1 MKKIIQLKCANCG
14 ADLKIEEKRE
24 VIYCQYCGTKMLLDD
39 ENEHTYRYI
48 DEAEIK
54 RAETEQ
60 MVKSKELE
68 LKEKR
73 QEENKKKAKM
83 NGYKCLL
90 LVVGCVLLLTLPLFY
105 EKRASSKQEEELQ
118 QIVNEVKLDVQN
130 EKFEDSYLRAKS
142 IQYTAN
148 WSSEI
153 KEKWDNIRKEIRDYV
168 IQKEKEVTGKSKHK
182 PEKNVFLSNLFQ

>member
-60 MVKSKELE
+60 MVKLKELE

-73 QEENKKKAKM
+73 QERSRKQDTSSCNRKTKYLAKNTRFM
-83 NGYKCLL
+83 EQIMGKIE
-90 LVVGCVLLLTLPLFY
+90 
-105 EKRASSKQEEELQ
+105 EKGNQE
-118 QIVNEVKLDVQN
+118 
-130 EKFEDSYLRAKS
+130 
-142 IQYTAN
+142 
-148 WSSEI
+148 
-153 KEKWDNIRKEIRDYV
+153 
-168 IQKEKEVTGKSKHK
+168 
-182 PEKNVFLSNLFQ
+182 

>member
-60 MVKSKELE
+60 MVKLKELE

-73 QEENKKKAKM
+73 QEEKEGRKA
-83 NGYKCLL
+83 GVRY
-90 LVVGCVLLLTLPLFY
+90 
-105 EKRASSKQEEELQ
+105 RAGAERHGK
-118 QIVNEVKLDVQN
+118 
-130 EKFEDSYLRAKS
+130 
-142 IQYTAN
+142 
-148 WSSEI
+148 
-153 KEKWDNIRKEIRDYV
+153 
-168 IQKEKEVTGKSKHK
+168 TGSGA
-182 PEKNVFLSNLFQ
+182 V

>member
-60 MVKSKELE
+60 MVKLKELE

-105 EKRASSKQEEELQ
+105 EKRA
-118 QIVNEVKLDVQN
+118 
-130 EKFEDSYLRAKS
+130 
-142 IQYTAN
+142 
-148 WSSEI
+148 
-153 KEKWDNIRKEIRDYV
+153 
-168 IQKEKEVTGKSKHK
+168 
-182 PEKNVFLSNLFQ
+182 